1 MNDNIIIIFLF
12 CFIFLISIIILTTYY
27 KKEKFTQCQE
37 LEDAHINGLCK
48 PFSGIPPAHAISPY
62 YHLESSSYKHE
73 PDESERIKKNKD
85 AAREICNNTPGC
97 GGISQAVKENGT
109 NETYLCQNDWDG
121 SQVIN
126 FDTYPMKTYKCKNQ
140 TFVNKGLTNNV
151 LLSSNKNL
159 EDFGKN
165 FNQFIYNKHEGLKFP
180 QQNLI
185 NIEGTNN
192 PIKLT
197 LKCQVDRRE
206 YYIETNLKKYIDF
219 ANTMKN
225 CIGFHIKKTY
235 DGYEVYFG
243 TKIKNVELILDSDS
257 NCITYSV
264 KFIHYQ
270 NCTCQ
275 NNEWDVETHQNCS
288 RDCSGT
294 TGTEIE
300 TKCTTTSDRTCYTP
314 FVPECG
320 PCAPGLVLDTPCT
333 DTSDRTC
340 VTTPPPLR
348 EARGAVCST
357 NSDCSSNICKFWPGQ
372 YGRPDVRSCEGRDYG
387 QPCTNARH
395 HSKNGHKCEGNTC
408 GPIKRN
414 WRCGDGRG
422 ECESGTSCR
431 YYSYEGHYTCQ

>member
-1 MNDNIIIIFLF
+1 MNDNIIIIVLCLIFILMFFLT
-12 CFIFLISIIILTTYY
+12 IYY

-121 SQVIN
+121 SQVIT

-235 DGYEVYFG
+235 DGYDVYFG

-275 NNEWDVETHQNCS
+275 NNEWDVETHHNCS
-288 RDCSGT
+288 SECRAPFT
-294 TGTEIE
+294 AQA
-300 TKCTTTSDRTCYTP
+300 KQCTATSDRICRAFNP
-314 FVPECG
+314 
-320 PCAPGLVLDTPCT
+320 
-333 DTSDRTC
+333 
-340 VTTPPPLR
+340 
-348 EARGAVCST
+348 VCSRPY
-357 NSDCSSNICKFWPGQ
+357 NFGNGFFDSRNNSMPYFLPREINQPGQSRCGFSSGNGCRNNLKSSECYSRRSDCLSSEVNWTRGSGAGSWGQ
-372 YGRPDVRSCEGRDYG
+372 SHVGS
-387 QPCTNARH
+387 
-395 HSKNGHKCEGNTC
+395 TC
-408 GPIKRN
+408 
-414 WRCGDGRG
+414 C
-422 ECESGTSCR
+422 CA
-431 YYSYEGHYTCQ
+431 